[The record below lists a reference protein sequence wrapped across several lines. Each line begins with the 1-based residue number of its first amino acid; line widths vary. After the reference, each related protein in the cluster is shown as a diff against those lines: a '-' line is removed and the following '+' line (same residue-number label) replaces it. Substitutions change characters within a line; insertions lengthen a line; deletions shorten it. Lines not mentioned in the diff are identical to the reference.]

1 MFTKFHTFTF
11 FPTLYWSHTFERPQ
25 ELIYRFAQVIKRKI
39 QIIQPLGLV
48 KYPLLSKETIAKIF
62 TKIKS
67 SKSRY
72 NNERILDNMTFVKCV
87 YLHRFDSFSTKFN
100 IAQLNRKLDLGKNN
114 FFWASYINPVIY
126 SVFKKSMFKIIDL
139 AERRQANPQLS
150 AAMKDLERRAVSEA
164 DLVIVDNV
172 ATVEDYKDVTS
183 NIHYLPQGYD
193 HTMFKKPQNSQR
205 SKIGYIG
212 NLRYNAIDYGYL
224 FDLIELNQDKT
235 FLFVGGILDSDAK
248 QLSKYGN
255 VEMAGVVSKDQLQK
269 YLNQMIF
276 GLIPYKK
283 NEFTSGIFPT
293 KLFEYL
299 GAYVPVIS
307 TGIPE
312 VLKYENDRFIFIL
325 DRPCHIEFK
334 PDLEGLETFL
344 KGNTWDDRV
353 EEYLGHIKH
362 RCDSLI

>member
-1 MFTKFHTFTF
+1 MFSKFHTFTF
-11 FPTLYWSHTFERPQ
+11 FPTLYWSHTFERQQ

-48 KYPLLSKETIAKIF
+48 KYPVLSKETIAKIF

-72 NNERILDNMTFVKCV
+72 NNERILDNMTFVKFV
-87 YLHRFDSFSTKFN
+87 YLHRFDNFSTKFN
-100 IAQLNRKLDLGKNN
+100 IAQLNRKLDLSKNN

-126 SVFKKSMFKIIDL
+126 PVFKNSMFKIIDL

-150 AAMKDLERRAVSEA
+150 AAMKVLERRAVSEA
-164 DLVIVDNV
+164 DLVVVDNL
-172 ATVEDYKDVTS
+172 ATFEDYKAATL

-193 HTMFKKPQNSQR
+193 HTIFKKPQNSQR
-205 SKIGYIG
+205 NKIGYIG
-212 NLRYNAIDYGYL
+212 NLHNAIDYGYL

-235 FLFVGGILDSDAK
+235 FLFVGGILDPSAK

-255 VEMAGVVSKDQLQK
+255 VEMVGLVPKDQLQK
-269 YLNQMIF
+269 YLDQMIF

-283 NEFTSGIFPT
+283 NEFTRGVFPT

-325 DRPCHIEFK
+325 DKPRHIELK
-334 PDLEGLETFL
+334 PNLEGLETFL
-344 KGNTWDDRV
+344 KSNTWDDRF
-353 EEYLGHIKH
+353 EEYLSHIKH